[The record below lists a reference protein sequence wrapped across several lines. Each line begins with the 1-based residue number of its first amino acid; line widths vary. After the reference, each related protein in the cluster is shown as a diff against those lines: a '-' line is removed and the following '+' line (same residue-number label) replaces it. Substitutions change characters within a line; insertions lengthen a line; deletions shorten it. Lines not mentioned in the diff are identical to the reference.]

1 MFSEG
6 ADTKASKGL
15 LDPRGGFDIVVPY
28 IDETIRKTQT
38 KSRKSKASFSP

>member
-15 LDPRGGFDIVVPY
+15 LDPCGGFYIVVPY
-28 IDETIRKTQT
+28 ID
-38 KSRKSKASFSP
+38 